1 MQNCLLLRKRLYF
14 RAWHRSTRE
23 SDLILGSFADSYL
36 ASLNQE
42 QMMQFAALLELS
54 DPELY
59 SWITNQVPIPPE
71 HDHDIMKLLKKFTL

>member
-1 MQNCLLLRKRLYF
+1 MQNWSLLRKRLYF
-14 RAWHRSTRE
+14 RAWHRSSRE

-36 ASLNQE
+36 SSFNQE
-42 QMMQFAALLELS
+42 QMGQFAALLELS

-71 HDHDIMKLLKKFTL
+71 HKYQRSIINH